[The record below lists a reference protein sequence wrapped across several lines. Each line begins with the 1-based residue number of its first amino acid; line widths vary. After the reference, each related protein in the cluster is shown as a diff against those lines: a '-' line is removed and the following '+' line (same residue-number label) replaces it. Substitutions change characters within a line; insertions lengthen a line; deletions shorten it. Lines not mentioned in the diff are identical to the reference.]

1 MKLKI
6 TKNGTI
12 HRGVPKA
19 AGEIVTEDDKN
30 HAGGLMCAGAVPVK
44 GDERPAPEPAPTPSP
59 EPEEKSDQKSEPPK
73 KKAAKKKAAQKKA
86 DD

>member
-6 TKNGTI
+6 TKDGTI

-19 AGEIVTEDDKN
+19 AGEIVSEDDKN

-44 GDERPAPEPAPTPSP
+44 GGEDATPEPAPIPSP
-59 EPEEKSDQKSEPPK
+59 EPEEKGDPKPESPK
-73 KKAAKKKAAQKKA
+73 KKATKKKSAPKKS
-86 DD
+86 DN